1 MKEDEN
7 VIFNDI
13 FTEVPPPS
21 FPGMKD
27 SYCTNYCIR
36 SGLCNAIFLAY
47 NNDGYGHLQFDWC
60 AVYKVDVK
68 SLSIVALDG
77 TTSVPVITTWNSRG
91 GTPSSSKLIT
101 IGMCLHLGYKGF
113 VKIA

>member
-7 VIFNDI
+7 VIFDNI
-13 FTEVPPPS
+13 FTEIPRPA

-47 NNDGYGHLQFDWC
+47 NDDGNGNTQFNWC

-68 SLSIVALDG
+68 NLNILALDG
-77 TTSVPVITTWNSRG
+77 TTSVPVMNTWDSHG

-101 IGMCLHLGYKGF
+101 IGNIYFH
-113 VKIA
+113 VN